1 MNEFLNDDQI
11 VTLIASLT
19 DAIQAKAD
27 EVEMANS
34 YARMLEDLIHNQN
47 KEIAALKAKLKAK
60 VTKVTKVAK
69 EPDLPVVK
77 SVKMIRGNLPKA
89 TKKVATEAPAKRK
102 PGRPKKVAK

>member
-34 YARMLEDLIHNQN
+34 YARMLDDLIHNQN

-69 EPDLPVVK
+69 EP
-77 SVKMIRGNLPKA
+77 
-89 TKKVATEAPAKRK
+89 KVALPAPAKRK